1 MFRIQVTPR
10 GGLGF
15 FQDPLSGVS
24 RFQDPPVRVF
34 KGGYYQSSY
43 HDSPPLAA
51 YEFYMHSQ
59 ILAKDGGPCQAF
71 FIPKNPK
78 MRLNFNS
85 LHFNCL

>member
-1 MFRIQVTPR
+1 M
-10 GGLGF
+10 
-15 FQDPLSGVS
+15 
-24 RFQDPPVRVF
+24 RVF

-59 ILAKDGGPCQAF
+59 ILAKDARHVKYF
-71 FIPKNPK
+71 LSPK
-78 MRLNFNS
+78 MRLNFNP